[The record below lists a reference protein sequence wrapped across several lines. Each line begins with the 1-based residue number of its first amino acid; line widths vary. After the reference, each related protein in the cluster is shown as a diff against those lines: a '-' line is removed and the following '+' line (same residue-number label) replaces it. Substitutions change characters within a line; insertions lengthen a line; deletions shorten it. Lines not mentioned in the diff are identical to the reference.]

1 MIESSC
7 GSFIKP
13 EPFVHQ
19 KSEPL
24 VHQNPEP
31 FKPGAIQTRSHSSEP
46 GAIRPVDLRNMKF
59 PAARWALVRSPRPDP
74 RPGPG
79 GPPSRSLRTLALTP
93 ERIPRFLIPSP
104 AHPARRPSAG
114 SPDVSPGA
122 SLRAGPTSRFLR
134 LPASGLGATRRRS
147 GDADT
152 DESTRAAMSLPH
164 VGKVTTPYGFRAVL
178 ESSPCC
184 RRRESLFHQ
193 KLKTPAVPVTDS
205 PQAEEYPEAREQR
218 SCGTAHGP
226 RLTPR

>member
-1 MIESSC
+1 
-7 GSFIKP
+7 
-13 EPFVHQ
+13 
-19 KSEPL
+19 
-24 VHQNPEP
+24 
-31 FKPGAIQTRSHSSEP
+31 
-46 GAIRPVDLRNMKF
+46 MKF

-79 GPPSRSLRTLALTP
+79 VPPSRSLRTLALTP
-93 ERIPRFLIPSP
+93 ERIPRFHIPSP

-114 SPDVSPGA
+114 SPDVNPGA
-122 SLRAGPTSRFLR
+122 SRRAGPTSRFLR

-184 RRRESLFHQ
+184 RRRESLFHH

-205 PQAEEYPEAREQR
+205 PQAD
-218 SCGTAHGP
+218 AHAP
-226 RLTPR
+226 TPTWFDRPSPHGAAL